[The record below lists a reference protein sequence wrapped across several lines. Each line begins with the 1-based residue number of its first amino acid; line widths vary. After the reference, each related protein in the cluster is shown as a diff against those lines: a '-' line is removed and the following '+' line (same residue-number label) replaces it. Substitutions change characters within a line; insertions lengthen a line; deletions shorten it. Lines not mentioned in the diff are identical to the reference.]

1 MGLEVIF
8 KINMIKVDLQHDI
21 SEEAVDFFEEK
32 IDSNFNPKI
41 IIESSFKIIFL
52 FAFLLGLYIYEQ
64 KELNLLNAILQKKQ
78 NIETKIKNQI
88 IKKKKTVKELSV
100 KKSKYSNLKNKVFK
114 VSKITKSRLGFIKTM
129 DALLAFKSKKLWFKN
144 VDYSKDILS
153 IRGSSISKRVL
164 DKFLKE
170 IGNRKQIFKSYV
182 LRESKSERLKGF
194 NIRSFYLELRL
205 NN

>member
-1 MGLEVIF
+1 
-8 KINMIKVDLQHDI
+8 MIKVDLQHDI